1 MFKRFVLALLLT
13 GTLAIGVASAAVA
26 APSEVS
32 ATFGPK
38 AQFVSTTTILVP
50 ATVTCPASFGLAFV
64 QVQVSQSDTGGLGF
78 GFTQITCT
86 GGPVTVV
93 LVVTGGPFTLGSAIA
108 NGFAG
113 TGGQF
118 DQDIRKIQIAL

>member
-13 GTLAIGVASAAVA
+13 GILAIGVASAAVA

-38 AQFVSTTTILVP
+38 AQYVTASSILLPV
-50 ATVTCPASFGLAFV
+50 TVTCPASFGVAFV
-64 QVQVSQSDTGGLGF
+64 QATVSQSDTGGFGF
-78 GFTQITCT
+78 GFAEITCT

-93 LVVTGGPFTLGSAIA
+93 LVITGGPFTLGSAIA
-108 NGFAG
+108 NGYAA

-118 DQDIRKIQIAL
+118 DNDIRRIQIAL